1 LGPRTSPAHAPRT
14 PPAERQLGDERARY
28 GRRGVRD
35 RLGETVDAARAHP
48 LVTLV
53 LVLFVGVV
61 VVQRALPARSALP
74 MDLAVGDCLYVRTTS
89 TIEFGPDA
97 RPIGDAASV
106 SDVLLA
112 GGAEQAPCDGSHGH
126 EVSLT
131 VAIAADAPSPSRG
144 ADGLPGADD
153 PSQRA
158 CVAAFE
164 GYVGHPLDGSLYE
177 TFAAVPTAEQRASGI
192 TRAICLV
199 ARRDGQWL
207 IHPARDSGE

>member
-1 LGPRTSPAHAPRT
+1 
-14 PPAERQLGDERARY
+14 
-28 GRRGVRD
+28 
-35 RLGETVDAARAHP
+35 
-48 LVTLV
+48 VTLV
-53 LVLFVGVV
+53 LILFVGVV

-106 SDVLLA
+106 SEVLLA

-131 VAIAADAPSPSRG
+131 VPVGAAAPSPSG
-144 ADGLPGADD
+144 VADGLAGPDD
-153 PSQRA
+153 PSQEA

-164 GYVGHPLDGSLYE
+164 GYVGHALDSSLYE
-177 TFAAVPTAEQRASGI
+177 TFAAVPTAEERASGI

-199 ARRDGQWL
+199 ARRDGQWMT
-207 IHPARDSGE
+207 HPARGSGE